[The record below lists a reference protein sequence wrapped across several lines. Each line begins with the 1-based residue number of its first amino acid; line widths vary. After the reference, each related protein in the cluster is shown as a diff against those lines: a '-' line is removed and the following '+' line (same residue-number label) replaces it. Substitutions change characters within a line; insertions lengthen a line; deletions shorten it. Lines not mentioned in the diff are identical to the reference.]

1 MNNKLFVNYL
11 ILIIVPLLFGCGRP
25 AKEENQD
32 HAPVNSVS
40 TGQKYRIDTKESVV
54 TWKGSMLMGSNSHTG
69 YVYLAKGE
77 LRIEDGQVTGGTV
90 EVDMNTIEEKT
101 HGSDND
107 LVRHLKDPDFF
118 DVEKFPT
125 SAISITSV
133 SSTSGEV
140 TGNLT
145 IKGITHAV
153 TFPAK
158 VEVKDGVVKVD
169 SRLVIDRT
177 MWGVLYKSGKF
188 YGFLADEAISD
199 SIEFHIAIVARKN
212 SPNAEAKDTLTFRA
226 PAPPLGGAGL
236 KLLFIP
242 DVFSVSG
249 YFF

>member
-1 MNNKLFVNYL
+1 MNNKPFINSL
-11 ILIIVPLLFGCGRP
+11 ILIIVLLLLGCGRP

-32 HAPVNSVS
+32 HAPVSSVS

-54 TWKGSMLMGSNSHTG
+54 TWKGSMLVGSSSHTG

-77 LRIEDGQVTGGTV
+77 LMIEDGQVKGGTA

-101 HGSDND
+101 HGSEND

-125 SAISITSV
+125 SAITITGV
-133 SSTSGEV
+133 SSTNGEV
-140 TGNLT
+140 TGDLT

-158 VEVKDGVVKVD
+158 IEVKDGVVRAEG
-169 SRLVIDRT
+169 RLVIDRT
-177 MWGVLYKSGKF
+177 KWGVLYKSGKF

-199 SIEFHIAIVARKN
+199 SIEFQMNIVAKK
-212 SPNAEAKDTLTFRA
+212 E
-226 PAPPLGGAGL
+226 
-236 KLLFIP
+236 
-242 DVFSVSG
+242 
-249 YFF
+249 